1 MFVVALHAEHEADT
15 LTMAYLTPDAGQVY
29 VSVDPV
35 TRDCDSDVA
44 VDVPIKPVAMMFP

>member
-1 MFVVALHAEHEADT
+1 MFVAVLHAEHEAAT

-29 VSVDPV
+29 VSVDPAIKLFRV
-35 TRDCDSDVA
+35 DVA